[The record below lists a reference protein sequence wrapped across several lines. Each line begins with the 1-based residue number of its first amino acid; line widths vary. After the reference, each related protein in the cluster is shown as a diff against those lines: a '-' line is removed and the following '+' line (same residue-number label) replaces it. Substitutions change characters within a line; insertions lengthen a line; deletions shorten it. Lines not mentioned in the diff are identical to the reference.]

1 VGAFVALAFWSDAAR
16 FGEALGRVG
25 VGELA
30 ALLALSLA
38 NYATRAER
46 WRVFLASAGHRLTR
60 GAATANYVR
69 GFAWTTTPGKVGE
82 AARALELK
90 RDHDVPYAV
99 SIAAL
104 LADRLSDVLGLALLS
119 ILALAFVP
127 HGGTVAICVAIAVAL
142 ALWIAASDR
151 RTAALVRVLVRVVP
165 HRFAARFEALARESS
180 RLARGGPLTIGLALS
195 VVGWAA
201 EAWALHIVVASMGAT
216 MPVETAMGIYAI
228 ALLGGALLLL
238 PGGLGSTEALMLFL
252 LVQAGME
259 PAAAGAATVVS
270 RVTTL
275 WFAVGL
281 GWAALAWKGAARKL
295 TG

>member
-1 VGAFVALAFWSDAAR
+1 MGVFVALAFCSDAAH
-16 FGEALGRVG
+16 FGEALARVS

-38 NYATRAER
+38 NYATRALR
-46 WRVFLASAGHRLTR
+46 WRVFLASAGHPLDWV
-60 GAATANYVR
+60 AAGANYVR

-82 AARALELK
+82 AARAFELK
-90 RDHDVPYAV
+90 RDHGVPYAV

-119 ILALAFVP
+119 ILALAFIP
-127 HGGTVAICVAIAVAL
+127 HGGTVAACVAAGVAFT
-142 ALWIAASDR
+142 LWIAASDR

-165 HRFAARFEALARESS
+165 QRFAARFEALAREAS
-180 RLARGGPLTIGLALS
+180 RLARGGPLTAGLALS

-201 EAWALHIVVASMGAT
+201 EAWALHLVVAAMGAT

-281 GWAALAWKGAARKL
+281 GWAALAGRGVARRVV
-295 TG
+295 